1 MENDCHVNAT
11 CTNTDGSY
19 NCSCRNGTSGD
30 GYNSCEGTGITFV
43 LHDCLCKVDIKAPVI
58 SLFPTFSSLIFLGFF
73 FYKMSTNVWW
83 VDSAMSTQHA
93 TTRMRRTVVNARK
106 VLQETGLTVQV
117 RNVKQDFGVS

>member
-1 MENDCHVNAT
+1 
-11 CTNTDGSY
+11 
-19 NCSCRNGTSGD
+19 
-30 GYNSCEGTGITFV
+30 
-43 LHDCLCKVDIKAPVI
+43 
-58 SLFPTFSSLIFLGFF
+58 LGFF